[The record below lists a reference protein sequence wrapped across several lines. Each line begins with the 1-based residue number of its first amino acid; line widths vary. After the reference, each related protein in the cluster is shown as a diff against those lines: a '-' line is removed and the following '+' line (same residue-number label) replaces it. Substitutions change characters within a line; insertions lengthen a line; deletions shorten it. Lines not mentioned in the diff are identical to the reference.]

1 MEWLSLLLTAV
12 LFAAACNLDTVILS
26 MGYAVKGVRVSLSH
40 SLIIAALTTLITW
53 ASLLL
58 GAGAARVL
66 RGPLPNLLGGLVL
79 AGIGAWF
86 VLDWLRRLGPAGE
99 AEGENRAAT
108 LWGCVSLAA
117 ALAVNNAGIGV
128 AAGVSGI
135 APGWAALANFLVTLA
150 ALPLGRAL
158 GDKLAGGCWANTPS
172 PSPARCWCCWA
183 SGRRWDRPCL
193 KIVNTPNRRAFCPL
207 DGPIFP

>member
-1 MEWLSLLLTAV
+1 MEWLSLLLAAV

-66 RGPLPNLLGGLVL
+66 SGP
-79 AGIGAWF
+79 
-86 VLDWLRRLGPAGE
+86 LDWLRRLGPAGE

-158 GDKLAGGCWANTPS
+158 GDKLAGRLLGKYALPL
-172 PSPARCWCCWA
+172 
-183 SGRRWDRPCL
+183 SGALLVLLGIWEA
-193 KIVNTPNRRAFCPL
+193 V
-207 DGPIFP
+207 G

>member
-1 MEWLSLLLTAV
+1 MDLRNKTITVGELLDDPRSKAV
-12 LFAAACNLDTVILS
+12 FQRRF
-26 MGYAVKGVRVSLSH
+26 GK
-40 SLIIAALTTLITW
+40 
-53 ASLLL
+53 LLRHPM
-58 GAGAARVL
+58 AGAARVL
-66 RGPLPNLLGGLVL
+66 SGPLPNLLGGLVL

-158 GDKLAGGCWANTPS
+158 GDKLAGRLLGKYALPL
-172 PSPARCWCCWA
+172 
-183 SGRRWDRPCL
+183 SGALLVLLGIWEA
-193 KIVNTPNRRAFCPL
+193 V
-207 DGPIFP
+207 G

>member
-79 AGIGAWF
+79 VGIW
-86 VLDWLRRLGPAGE
+86 E
-99 AEGENRAAT
+99 AVGKI
-108 LWGCVSLAA
+108 W
-117 ALAVNNAGIGV
+117 
-128 AAGVSGI
+128 
-135 APGWAALANFLVTLA
+135 
-150 ALPLGRAL
+150 
-158 GDKLAGGCWANTPS
+158 
-172 PSPARCWCCWA
+172 
-183 SGRRWDRPCL
+183 RPH
-193 KIVNTPNRRAFCPL
+193 V
-207 DGPIFP
+207 

>member
-1 MEWLSLLLTAV
+1 MEWLSLLLAAV

-66 RGPLPNLLGGLVL
+66 SGPLPNLLGGLVL

-86 VLDWLRRLGPAGE
+86 VGATKSTDLMPALE
-99 AEGENRAAT
+99 
-108 LWGCVSLAA
+108 
-117 ALAVNNAGIGV
+117 
-128 AAGVSGI
+128 
-135 APGWAALANFLVTLA
+135 
-150 ALPLGRAL
+150 
-158 GDKLAGGCWANTPS
+158 
-172 PSPARCWCCWA
+172 PAH
-183 SGRRWDRPCL
+183 PCE
-193 KIVNTPNRRAFCPL
+193 R
-207 DGPIFP
+207 

>member
-1 MEWLSLLLTAV
+1 MEWLSLLLAAV

-66 RGPLPNLLGGLVL
+66 SGPLPNLLGGLVL
-79 AGIGAWF
+79 VGIGAWF

-108 LWGCVSLAA
+108 
-117 ALAVNNAGIGV
+117 LAVNNAGIGV

-158 GDKLAGGCWANTPS
+158 GDKLAGRLLGKYALPL
-172 PSPARCWCCWA
+172 
-183 SGRRWDRPCL
+183 SGALLVLLGIWEA
-193 KIVNTPNRRAFCPL
+193 V
-207 DGPIFP
+207 G

>member
-1 MEWLSLLLTAV
+1 MYKYHCLNPIAQVGLEKFDETYVKTETPDEADAILVRSAGMHEME
-12 LFAAACNLDTVILS
+12 FAKNLKAIARAGAGVNNIPVDKCSEAGIVVFNTP
-26 MGYAVKGVRVSLSH
+26 GANANAVKELV
-40 SLIIAALTTLITW
+40 
-53 ASLLL
+53 
-58 GAGAARVL
+58 
-66 RGPLPNLLGGLVL
+66 LGGLVL

-158 GDKLAGGCWANTPS
+158 GDKLAGRLLGKYALPL
-172 PSPARCWCCWA
+172 
-183 SGRRWDRPCL
+183 SGALLVLLGIWEA
-193 KIVNTPNRRAFCPL
+193 V
-207 DGPIFP
+207 G

>member
-158 GDKLAGGCWANTPS
+158 GDKLS
-172 PSPARCWCCWA
+172 
-183 SGRRWDRPCL
+183 L
-193 KIVNTPNRRAFCPL
+193 IH
-207 DGPIFP
+207 I

>member
-1 MEWLSLLLTAV
+1 MEWLSLLLAAV

-66 RGPLPNLLGGLVL
+66 SGPLPNLLGGLVL
-79 AGIGAWF
+79 VGIGI
-86 VLDWLRRLGPAGE
+86 WLLVDCLRSLGKAGE
-99 AEGENRAAT
+99 DGPPPPAHGWAWVA
-108 LWGCVSLAA
+108 LAL

-128 AAGVSGI
+128 AAGVSGLS
-135 APGWAALANFLVTLA
+135 PALCAGCNFVVTLLFLPLGQGLGSGRLGRLLGRY
-150 ALPLGRAL
+150 ALPLSGAL
-158 GDKLAGGCWANTPS
+158 LIILGLWE
-172 PSPARCWCCWA
+172 
-183 SGRRWDRPCL
+183 
-193 KIVNTPNRRAFCPL
+193 AF
-207 DGPIFP
+207 F

>member
-1 MEWLSLLLTAV
+1 MEWLSLLLAAV

-66 RGPLPNLLGGLVL
+66 SGPLPNLLGGLVL

-117 ALAVNNAGIGV
+117 ALAVNNAGAGA

-135 APGWAALANFLVTLA
+135 SPGLAAAANLLATLG
-150 ALPLGRAL
+150 ALPLGRML
-158 GDKLAGGCWANTPS
+158 GSRLAGRLLGKYALPLTGGLLILLGLWEAAPLL
-172 PSPARCWCCWA
+172 PW
-183 SGRRWDRPCL
+183 GR
-193 KIVNTPNRRAFCPL
+193 
-207 DGPIFP
+207 

>member
-1 MEWLSLLLTAV
+1 MIESVQSGRKEGAIMKETRKIMQVVTLL
-12 LFAAACNLDTVILS
+12 
-26 MGYAVKGVRVSLSH
+26 Y
-40 SLIIAALTTLITW
+40 
-53 ASLLL
+53 
-58 GAGAARVL
+58 
-66 RGPLPNLLGGLVL
+66 LVL
-79 AGIGAWF
+79 VGIGAWF

-158 GDKLAGGCWANTPS
+158 GDKLAGRLLGKYALPL
-172 PSPARCWCCWA
+172 
-183 SGRRWDRPCL
+183 SGALLVLLGIWEA
-193 KIVNTPNRRAFCPL
+193 V
-207 DGPIFP
+207 G

>member
-1 MEWLSLLLTAV
+1 MDLRNKTITVGELLDDPRSKAV
-12 LFAAACNLDTVILS
+12 FQRRF
-26 MGYAVKGVRVSLSH
+26 GK
-40 SLIIAALTTLITW
+40 
-53 ASLLL
+53 LLRHPM
-58 GAGAARVL
+58 AGAARVL

-158 GDKLAGGCWANTPS
+158 GDKLAGRLLGKYALPL
-172 PSPARCWCCWA
+172 
-183 SGRRWDRPCL
+183 SGALLVLLGIWEA
-193 KIVNTPNRRAFCPL
+193 V
-207 DGPIFP
+207 G

>member
-1 MEWLSLLLTAV
+1 MEWLSLLLAAV

-66 RGPLPNLLGGLVL
+66 SGPLPNLLGGLVL
-79 AGIGAWF
+79 VGIGAWF

-135 APGWAALANFLVTLA
+135 APA
-150 ALPLGRAL
+150 GRPWRISWSPWPPSPGPRP
-158 GDKLAGGCWANTPS
+158 GDKLAGRLLGKYALPL
-172 PSPARCWCCWA
+172 
-183 SGRRWDRPCL
+183 SGALLVLLGIWEA
-193 KIVNTPNRRAFCPL
+193 V
-207 DGPIFP
+207 G

>member
-58 GAGAARVL
+58 
-66 RGPLPNLLGGLVL
+66 GPLPNLLGGLVL

-158 GDKLAGGCWANTPS
+158 GDKLAGRLLGKYALPL
-172 PSPARCWCCWA
+172 
-183 SGRRWDRPCL
+183 SGALLVLLGIWEA
-193 KIVNTPNRRAFCPL
+193 V
-207 DGPIFP
+207 G